1 MKRGKI
7 WGVLTWRGKS
17 EINGE
22 ELLTFTYVCSLI
34 PRLTG
39 QGELHHLVWCIH
51 ACSSCYSSTPAAKG
65 EERVRRVRSPL
76 KKQWKVL
83 PKDF

>member
-1 MKRGKI
+1 MRST
-7 WGVLTWRGKS
+7 VR
-17 EINGE
+17 
-22 ELLTFTYVCSLI
+22 ELRYVH
-34 PRLTG
+34 PRLTYQVVVTC
-39 QGELHHLVWCIH
+39 QGELHQFIIIH
-51 ACSSCYSSTPAAKG
+51 YFSISAAKG